1 MVPRIEFSR
10 TLAMAPPSPLA
21 VGDQNATIVIVI
33 KCGPSDH
40 RSTTQIR
47 RYRFRGYFP
56 KELLGLN

>member
-1 MVPRIEFSR
+1 
-10 TLAMAPPSPLA
+10 MAPPSPLA

-47 RYRFRGYFP
+47 RYRFRGYFA
-56 KELLGLN
+56 KELLSFLKI